1 MRILWLKRNVEV
13 GHIDGHEENT
23 GRANL
28 IWTCRWCNV
37 RCGNTLRRAGLGRK
51 TRQYNPTDG
60 SGGAE
65 NLGQWMNA
73 VMSMKG
79 DPGGNMAVGETVAMI
94 HATSTDKRSEFARKI
109 WSVRK
114 RRHGTRGRDEIAF

>member
-1 MRILWLKRNVEV
+1 MSDA
-13 GHIDGHEENT
+13 GD
-23 GRANL
+23 
-28 IWTCRWCNV
+28 
-37 RCGNTLRRAGLGRK
+37 TLRRAGLGRK

-60 SGGAE
+60 TGGAE

-79 DPGGNMAVGETVAMI
+79 DPGGNMAVGEVVAMI
-94 HATSTDKRSEFARKI
+94 HATPQDKRSEFARQI

-114 RRHGTRGRDEIAF
+114 RRHGTSGREEIPF

>member
-1 MRILWLKRNVEV
+1 V

-23 GRANL
+23 ERWNL
-28 IWTCRWCNV
+28 IWTCRRCNV

-79 DPGGNMAVGETVAMI
+79 DPGGNMEVGEAVAMI
-94 HATSTDKRSEFARKI
+94 HATPAERRSSFAKQI
-109 WSVRK
+109 WNVRRK
-114 RRHGTRGRDEIAF
+114 RATDLRVPF